1 MDSEWIE
8 NMKKIVSQT
17 IEAGKPCDILL
28 GTVIG
33 LSPPAVRI
41 DQKTTYSGPQLL
53 IPQHLTDRSIQ
64 MIIPQV
70 GDVAVTVKNALKIGD
85 QVILV
90 QKRGAQQYLVVD
102 RY

>member
-1 MDSEWIE
+1 
-8 NMKKIVSQT
+8 MKKIVSQT

-28 GTVIG
+28 GTVTG
-33 LSPPAVRI
+33 LSPPSVRI